1 MFRVSEAGSLM
12 KSVVITVL
20 TCQHLV
26 SYLHFTCHLHII
38 KIYTR
43 LLHTSP
49 RTGLVSGDCS
59 FIGKTEL
66 YAVVVCTFAK
76 SQEDQSN

>member
-12 KSVVITVL
+12 ESVVITVL

-38 KIYTR
+38 KIYTSPN
-43 LLHTSP
+43 TSLDNHEARRGP
-49 RTGLVSGDCS
+49 AFGMS
-59 FIGKTEL
+59 
-66 YAVVVCTFAK
+66 AVAVCTFAK
-76 SQEDQSN
+76 IKEDQSNWAK